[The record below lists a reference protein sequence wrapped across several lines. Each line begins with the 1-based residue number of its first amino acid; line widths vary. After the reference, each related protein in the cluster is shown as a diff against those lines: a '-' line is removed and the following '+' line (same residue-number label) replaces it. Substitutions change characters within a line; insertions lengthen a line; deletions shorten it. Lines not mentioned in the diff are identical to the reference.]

1 MQTNFIRGAMA
12 GACLLAVAGAAH
24 GQTKISWAKSFSA
37 AMARARTSH
46 KLVMADFYTDW

>member
-1 MQTNFIRGAMA
+1 MRTSFIRGAMA
-12 GACLLAVAGAAH
+12 GACLLAIAGAAH
-24 GQTKISWAKSFSA
+24 GQGKISWAKSFSA